1 MPGSFDNVF
10 IDRVRD
16 SVNISDIIGDYV
28 TLKRSS
34 GGSAIGLC
42 PFHKEKTPSFRV
54 HTDRGFYK
62 CFGCGRGGNVF
73 TFLME
78 VEGLSFIEALK
89 NIAER
94 TGIDLPQQQYS
105 PEAAKSRTDRDK
117 TLDSL
122 LRTSN
127 LYQKQLLGQNFDK
140 GGEPTGISP
149 DARKAYKYLLDR
161 GIDHEMIV
169 LYQLGW
175 SERGWD
181 GLISN
186 LNRAGVDGHTLVQA
200 GLAHQKKSG
209 TGFVD
214 KFRARVMFPILN
226 LSGKPVAFGS
236 RRIDGITPDD
246 DNAKYINS
254 PETSVYHKG
263 ENLYGLFTSRE
274 HIRKEGFA
282 YLVEGY
288 TDLLAL
294 VQAGIHNAV
303 ASLGTALTESQAMLI
318 GRFAKR
324 VVILYDSDSA
334 GISAAI
340 RASDIFTLA
349 GLEAEVVKLP
359 PGEDPDSI
367 LQANDAEYLHNIL
380 SDKLSFV
387 DFRIRS
393 EGFENGMGQ
402 MERIRSAR
410 GLLGTIKSITDPL
423 RRDILLQELSTQIGI
438 RRESLEQAMSEIRV
452 RKPAEENGRNVTL
465 KFSGD
470 AIPERDLLHAL
481 ISYPATAMDCVG
493 KLSPEQITHPFLK
506 ELFLHFEQ
514 AYLIDSVIDIKSL
527 PEKFTN
533 PAHRAFVASAV
544 MDSEESAPER
554 ATEEAETSIR
564 AIQRRDLT
572 KRTKDLEMQINDATR
587 DKKPY
592 RDLLIEL
599 MDLKRQLEGFSET
612 EQP

>member
-16 SVNISDIIGDYV
+16 SVNIADIIGDYV

-34 GGSAIGLC
+34 GGSSLGLC

-54 HTDRGFYK
+54 HSDRGFYK

-78 VEGLSFIEALK
+78 VEGLSFVEALK

-94 TGIDLPQQQYS
+94 SGIELPKQQFS
-105 PEAAKSRTDRDK
+105 PEAQKSRTDRDK

-122 LRTSN
+122 LRASN
-127 LYQKQLLGQNFDK
+127 LYQKQLLGNNPNK
-140 GGEPTGISP
+140 SGKPTGISP
-149 DARKAYKYLLDR
+149 DAGKAYKYLIDR
-161 GIDHEMIV
+161 GIDHDMIV
-169 LYQLGW
+169 RYKLGW

-181 GLISN
+181 GLVSN
-186 LNRAGVDGHTLVQA
+186 LKRSGVDGHTLVQA
-200 GLAHQKKSG
+200 GLAHQKKTG

-246 DNAKYINS
+246 DDAKYINS

-294 VQAGIHNAV
+294 VRAGIQNVV
-303 ASLGTALTESQAMLI
+303 ASLGTALTESQARLV

-334 GISAAI
+334 GVSAAI

-359 PGEDPDSI
+359 EGEDPDSI
-367 LQANDAEYLHNIL
+367 LQANDAEHLQNIL
-380 SDKLSFV
+380 AEKLSFV
-387 DFRIRS
+387 EFRIRS
-393 EGFENGMGQ
+393 EGFEQSQGQ
-402 MERIRSAR
+402 MDRIKSAR

-423 RRDILLQELSTQIGI
+423 RRDVLLQELSIQIGI
-438 RRESLEQAMSEIRV
+438 RRESLEQAMSELRV
-452 RKPAEENGRNVTL
+452 RRPAETNGEKLNL

-470 AIPERDLLHAL
+470 AIPERDFLHAL
-481 ISYPATAMDCVG
+481 LTHPVTAMDCVG
-493 KLSPEQITHPFLK
+493 KLSPEQITDPFLK
-506 ELFLHFEQ
+506 ELFLLFEQ
-514 AYLIDSVIDIKSL
+514 AYLRDEVLDVKTL
-527 PEKFTN
+527 PENFIS
-533 PAHRAFVASAV
+533 PAQRAFVASAV
-544 MDSEESAPER
+544 MDSEESTPER
-554 ATEEAETSIR
+554 ATEEAEQSIR
-564 AIQRRDLT
+564 AIQRRDLI
-572 KRTKDLEMQINDATR
+572 KRTKELEMLLHDADR
-587 DKKPY
+587 DKTDIQ
-592 RDLLIEL
+592 DLGRELIEL
-599 MDLKRQLEGFSET
+599 KEKLRELSEF
-612 EQP
+612 EK